1 MSIPEPLDQNLI
13 VNAANAS
20 KVPANLERLFGFPN
34 WCDIKTIVAVS
45 GGPDSVALLR
55 GLVTLASSHQ
65 KANPKNLV
73 VAHVNHQLRGSDS
86 DDDAE
91 FVKNIAH
98 ELGLEFHLANPIK
111 TASLQSTGVKTRE
124 NPVKPDTSEE
134 HLRNFRY
141 ENLLALA
148 SEIGA
153 RYLVTGHN
161 QDDQIETILF
171 RIFRGTGIG
180 GLAGIP
186 PIRLGNDSVTIV
198 RPLLSTTRHE
208 IEMYLQA
215 IGQTYRVDA
224 SNSSSRYTR
233 NFLRNEL
240 IPLIKDRFGDSF
252 PQSIV
257 RLGGHAEALNQLL
270 VEQSQPL
277 EDSILDESATGFTV
291 DCRVAAS
298 LNPLILQN
306 WLCRKWSQHDW
317 PLQAM
322 TSSWWQTIGGAIVS
336 EKAQILN
343 LPQSIRFEKRDFRAT
358 FSQAARNQG
367 L

>member
-1 MSIPEPLDQNLI
+1 MDQNLI

-34 WCDIKTIVAVS
+34 WCDVKTIVAVS

-171 RIFRGTGIG
+171 RIFAVLELGDWREFRRFVWAT
-180 GLAGIP
+180 
-186 PIRLGNDSVTIV
+186 IR
-198 RPLLSTTRHE
+198 
-208 IEMYLQA
+208 
-215 IGQTYRVDA
+215 
-224 SNSSSRYTR
+224 
-233 NFLRNEL
+233 
-240 IPLIKDRFGDSF
+240 
-252 PQSIV
+252 
-257 RLGGHAEALNQLL
+257 
-270 VEQSQPL
+270 
-277 EDSILDESATGFTV
+277 
-291 DCRVAAS
+291 
-298 LNPLILQN
+298 
-306 WLCRKWSQHDW
+306 
-317 PLQAM
+317 
-322 TSSWWQTIGGAIVS
+322 
-336 EKAQILN
+336 
-343 LPQSIRFEKRDFRAT
+343 
-358 FSQAARNQG
+358 
-367 L
+367 